1 MQVFVIL
8 FLIIFYLFSFT
19 FGLNIHFYSKLV
31 SMTNKKGAG
40 GAREGAGRPPKILEI
55 KLIEQ
60 MDAICVPDQIWEALL
75 YTCKEGDTAALKLW
89 LSYRFGMPKQQIDVT
104 SNGENIAP
112 PIQWIGKKIAIES
125 AKVISEEEEETN
137 QPQFDDIQKKVRQD
151 YKNLIDQD
159 KENKQSDQF
168 DIWL

>member
-1 MQVFVIL
+1 
-8 FLIIFYLFSFT
+8 
-19 FGLNIHFYSKLV
+19 
-31 SMTNKKGAG
+31 MTNKKGAG

-75 YTCKEGDTAALKLW
+75 YKCKEGDTAALKLW

-125 AKVISEEEEETN
+125 AKVISEEEESAEPLALDTLS
-137 QPQFDDIQKKVRQD
+137 V
-151 YKNLIDQD
+151 KNSD
-159 KENKQSDQF
+159 NMSDQF
-168 DIWL
+168 EIWL